1 MNIKEQMEK
10 YFEREYKETKDL
22 LERKPSWVCNEKEVV
37 FNSIQRC
44 LGVVQFVQY
53 IGVSYE
59 DTNSYDYYREK
70 LENLLKK

>member
-10 YFEREYKETKDL
+10 YFEREYKETVDL
-22 LERKPSWVCNEKEVV
+22 LTRKQNWVRSEKEVI
-37 FNSIQRC
+37 FNPIQRC

-53 IGVSYE
+53 LGVSYE